1 VFTKKRALPL
11 PPALPLKILCAGRF
25 TAWPVPFFGI
35 SRPKL
40 VVTLKLHS
48 RGDAV
53 RALQHQLRYA
63 YGHRSVVDGYLARR
77 PWLR

>member
-1 VFTKKRALPL
+1 
-11 PPALPLKILCAGRF
+11 
-25 TAWPVPFFGI
+25 
-35 SRPKL
+35 

-63 YGHRSVVDGYLARR
+63 YGHRSVVVDGYLARR